1 MPRES
6 REPASSATGERGQV
20 KVIGPSR
27 GFRAFNVGELWV
39 YRELLWVLMMR
50 DIKVRYKQSVLGGLW
65 VIMRPLISMAIFTL
79 IFGMLA
85 NIPSEGLPYPL
96 FVYAA
101 LLPWTYFSQAVSV
114 SGNSLVGSAGL
125 VGKVYFPR
133 VILPMASVAGG
144 LIDLGISSVMLVILM
159 FVFGVGWSVGMLA
172 VPFFVLTITIT
183 ALGVGTLF
191 SALTVAYRDFTNITG
206 YFLQIWLFATPVIY
220 PVTLIPEKWRW
231 VMYFNPMASQ
241 VEGFRSSFL
250 GKPIDPLSA
259 VISLVFSLVLLA
271 VGMGYFHKV
280 ERRFADI
287 L

>member
-1 MPRES
+1 MDEHGR
-6 REPASSATGERGQV
+6 V
-20 KVIGPSR
+20 KVIEPSR
-27 GFRAFNVGELWV
+27 GFRALHVGELWA

-65 VIMRPLISMAIFTL
+65 VILRPVLSMAIFTL

-85 NIPSEGLPYPL
+85 NIPSEGLPYAL
-96 FVYAA
+96 FVYSA

-144 LIDLGISSVMLVILM
+144 LIDLGISSVTLVILM

-231 VMYFNPMASQ
+231 IMYLNPMAPQ

-250 GKPIDPLSA
+250 GRPIDPLSV
-259 VISLVFSLVLLA
+259 VISLMFSLVLLA
-271 VGMGYFHKV
+271 AGMGYFLKV
-280 ERRFADI
+280 ERRFADV

>member
-1 MPRES
+1 M
-6 REPASSATGERGQV
+6 EPASSGTGAHGAR
-20 KVIGPSR
+20 KVIEPPR
-27 GFRAFNVGELWV
+27 GFRTLDVGELWA

-65 VIMRPLISMAIFTL
+65 VVARPLLSMAIFTL
-79 IFGMLA
+79 VFGMLA

-101 LLPWTYFSQAVSV
+101 LLPWTYFSQAVAV

-133 VILPMASVAGG
+133 VIIPMASVAGG
-144 LIDLGISSVMLVILM
+144 LVDLGVSSLLLLILM
-159 FVFGVGWSVGMLA
+159 PIFGVGWGIGMLT
-172 VPFFVLTITIT
+172 VPFFVLTITLT
-183 ALGVGTLF
+183 ALGVGILF

-220 PVTLIPEKWRW
+220 PVSLVPEKWRW
-231 VMYFNPMASQ
+231 IMYINPMAPQ

-250 GKPIDPLSA
+250 GRPVDPLTA
-259 VISLVFSLVLLA
+259 VVSLAFSLALFS
-271 VGMGYFHKV
+271 VGMGYFHRV